1 MRVLLVKTS
10 SLGDVIHTLPA
21 LTDAARAI
29 PGIQFDWVVE
39 EGFAEIPAWHPAV
52 ARVIP
57 VAIRRWR
64 KNLWQTLRNGEW
76 RRFKQRL
83 KEVDYDLV
91 IDAQGLLKSAWLT
104 RYVGKTPVAG
114 LDGDS
119 AREPLASRFYRRAY
133 PVAWGQHAV
142 ERTRQLFAQALDYPL
157 PESVGDYGL
166 DREQLADADP
176 GAPYLVFLHGT
187 TWVTKHWP
195 EAYWR
200 ELAERMCERGWSVRL
215 PWGSAAER
223 ERAGRLAA
231 GLENAA
237 VLPRLS
243 LAGMAKVLAG
253 ARACVAERDFMRI
266 ALECQRRGHDIRV
279 YTLIWEGDVPDG
291 FEVLVA
297 PVRSI
302 FNHRR
307 NEKFTAWVRA
317 DLDRRPV
324 QRVIGFNKMPGLDV
338 YYAADACFEEKA
350 QTLRNPLY
358 RQWGR
363 YRHFAGYERAVFD
376 PASKTEI
383 LMISEVQQPL
393 FVKHYGT
400 QAERFHLLPPG
411 ISQDRRAPANAA
423 DVRAEFRREFGL
435 EEDDLLLVQ
444 IGSGFKTKGLDRS
457 LKALAALPKALRRRT
472 RLIAIGQDDPK
483 PFLLQIAALG
493 LNDQVQILKG
503 RSDIPRF
510 LLGADLLIH
519 PAYNE
524 NTGTVLLEAL
534 VSGLPVLV
542 TDVCG
547 YAHYIAE
554 ADAGRVLPSP
564 FEQDSLNR
572 LLAEMLEDAPAR
584 AAWSRNG
591 LAYADHADLYSM
603 PQRAADLIL
612 GEAS

>member
-114 LDGDS
+114 LDRDS

-223 ERAGRLAA
+223 ER
-231 GLENAA
+231 
-237 VLPRLS
+237 P
-243 LAGMAKVLAG
+243 G
-253 ARACVAERDFMRI
+253 AW
-266 ALECQRRGHDIRV
+266 RRG
-279 YTLIWEGDVPDG
+279 W
-291 FEVLVA
+291 
-297 PVRSI
+297 
-302 FNHRR
+302 
-307 NEKFTAWVRA
+307 
-317 DLDRRPV
+317 
-324 QRVIGFNKMPGLDV
+324 KMP
-338 YYAADACFEEKA
+338 
-350 QTLRNPLY
+350 
-358 RQWGR
+358 R
-363 YRHFAGYERAVFD
+363 YSPDYPW
-376 PASKTEI
+376 PAW
-383 LMISEVQQPL
+383 P
-393 FVKHYGT
+393 
-400 QAERFHLLPPG
+400 RCLPA
-411 ISQDRRAPANAA
+411 RAPAWRWIPASVTWRRRWTCRRCRCSARPILASPAPTGVPRFTWAA
-423 DVRAEFRREFGL
+423 TSLCAVP
-435 EEDDLLLVQ
+435 EEDLYLPA
-444 IGSGFKTKGLDRS
+444 DRRG
-457 LKALAALPKALRRRT
+457 PQT
-472 RLIAIGQDDPK
+472 
-483 PFLLQIAALG
+483 
-493 LNDQVQILKG
+493 V
-503 RSDIPRF
+503 RSQ
-510 LLGADLLIH
+510 A
-519 PAYNE
+519 
-524 NTGTVLLEAL
+524 
-534 VSGLPVLV
+534 
-542 TDVCG
+542 
-547 YAHYIAE
+547 
-554 ADAGRVLPSP
+554 
-564 FEQDSLNR
+564 
-572 LLAEMLEDAPAR
+572 
-584 AAWSRNG
+584 
-591 LAYADHADLYSM
+591 
-603 PQRAADLIL
+603 
-612 GEAS
+612 